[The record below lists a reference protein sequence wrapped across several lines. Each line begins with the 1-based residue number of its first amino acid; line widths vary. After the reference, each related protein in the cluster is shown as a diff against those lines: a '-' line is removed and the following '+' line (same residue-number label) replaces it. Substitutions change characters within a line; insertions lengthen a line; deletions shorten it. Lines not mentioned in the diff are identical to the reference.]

1 MFSLC
6 ARSPAH
12 FLRQALSAL
21 ASFSKGFPPA
31 HTASPFGARARPA
44 LASAFATSFA
54 AALAAALRAPRRA
67 ARRAARPRA
76 TALLHRGVEA
86 LGEGVLPLLPDTL
99 SAVLSSAEGP
109 RDVTELLLLLAQL
122 AARFRAP
129 LAPLL
134 APALP
139 AVEAAALAAAAP
151 ADAAASAS
159 GTASPTVP
167 EEVREAR
174 EAWRAWQELLLA
186 LATHGCAGVLLQ
198 HASAP
203 PPASASA
210 SASAAATP
218 SAPPPHGLLLRLAHD
233 AGSHPEVALRRKAL
247 AALGALLRDAATS
260 AALASASASA
270 ASAAFASSGSADAAA
285 GGAAAAFAR
294 FAVDA
299 VGLGACL
306 APLLRGDLDV
316 GDAATGVR
324 RGSRFL
330 GACARARTRAES
342 AHER

>member
-1 MFSLC
+1 MHVFALILDPFADAVFVPVFVFCC
-6 ARSPAH
+6 A
-12 FLRQALSAL
+12 QALSAL

-31 HTASPFGARARPA
+31 HTASPPGARARPA
-44 LASAFATSFA
+44 LASAFASAFA
-54 AALAAALRAPRRA
+54 SALSSALRAPSRA

-76 TALLHRGVEA
+76 AALLHRAVEA
-86 LGEGVLPLLPDTL
+86 LNEGVLPLLPQTL
-99 SAVLSSAEGP
+99 SDVLLGAEGP

-151 ADAAASAS
+151 ADAVAIAAAA
-159 GTASPTVP
+159 GGVAGAVA

-174 EAWRAWQELLLA
+174 EAWRAWRELTLA

-198 HASAP
+198 HTST
-203 PPASASA
+203 PPASAS
-210 SASAAATP
+210 SASIAP
-218 SAPPPHGLLLRLAHD
+218 SSLSLLPHGLLPRLAHD
-233 AGSHPEVALRRKAL
+233 AGSHTEVALRRKAL
-247 AALGALLRDAATS
+247 AALGALLRDTATS
-260 AALASASASA
+260 AALASSASSASSPDNDAA
-270 ASAAFASSGSADAAA
+270 ASAALAQ
-285 GGAAAAFAR
+285 
-294 FAVDA
+294 FAVQS

-324 RGSRFL
+324 
-330 GACARARTRAES
+330 CAAKAKKS
-342 AHER
+342 AKGHLRK